1 MLFYRHF
8 QFSWKKN
15 NHSDQSNALECC
27 HKFILFPHHKM
38 NSYVTSTTPCRCSS
52 LFRAGFECLSYAQL
66 QLQRYRVLEQC
77 YSIDKGCVC
86 SNSRMWR
93 FLFLYQLLLHPL
105 PQGKPTEVF
114 IPTEGISSTQTAIRC
129 NNSQA
134 IFIFPYYILPIFLQ
148 ASKTSNSTGRQSKK
162 TQPGR
167 KKQQQQNFYCASV
180 QGEHLSNFQ
189 EDQKIF
195 LKKKMKYGHRKEKSC
210 LTCPKKS

>member
-1 MLFYRHF
+1 MHSLSYKGTEC
-8 QFSWKKN
+8 WN
-15 NHSDQSNALECC
+15 NVTALTRDASVVTAGCGGFCFFTSYSYILC
-27 HKFILFPHHKM
+27 HKA
-38 NSYVTSTTPCRCSS
+38 R
-52 LFRAGFECLSYAQL
+52 
-66 QLQRYRVLEQC
+66 
-77 YSIDKGCVC
+77 
-86 SNSRMWR
+86 
-93 FLFLYQLLLHPL
+93 
-105 PQGKPTEVF
+105 PTEVF
-114 IPTEGISSTQTAIRC
+114 IPTKGISSTQPAIRC

-195 LKKKMKYGHRKEKSC
+195 LKKKNEVWSQKRKI
-210 LTCPKKS
+210 LFNMP

>member
-1 MLFYRHF
+1 MHS
-8 QFSWKKN
+8 FSYKGTECWN
-15 NHSDQSNALECC
+15 NVTALTRDASVVTAGCGGFCFFTSYSYILC
-27 HKFILFPHHKM
+27 HKA
-38 NSYVTSTTPCRCSS
+38 R
-52 LFRAGFECLSYAQL
+52 
-66 QLQRYRVLEQC
+66 
-77 YSIDKGCVC
+77 
-86 SNSRMWR
+86 
-93 FLFLYQLLLHPL
+93 
-105 PQGKPTEVF
+105 PTEVF